1 MDLLISAGTNIVNNK
16 MISWVQRTIT
26 DPGMHIFRNFT
37 LRTEINRT
45 TSSKH
50 GKLNT
55 VLRMDKKNSHVHLG
69 EGRYGVR
76 GRNPHRFVRKKKSV
90 NINNNQIESGT

>member
-1 MDLLISAGTNIVNNK
+1 
-16 MISWVQRTIT
+16 
-26 DPGMHIFRNFT
+26 MHKFRNFT

-45 TSSKH
+45 TSSQH

-55 VLRMDKKNSHVHLG
+55 ILRMDKKNSHVHLE
-69 EGRYGVR
+69 EGRHGVR

-90 NINNNQIESGT
+90 NINNNQIKSGT